1 MPVLLPALLAASKQ
15 APRRSFN
22 ASNLSFHLHYINAII
37 VLIPATLIPAHIH
50 ITGDGWSWAV
60 PVGVGGAELGPE
72 VQLDGGYSVPENA
85 FRMTDVGVWVVGVRG

>member
-1 MPVLLPALLAASKQ
+1 M
-15 APRRSFN
+15 
-22 ASNLSFHLHYINAII
+22 
-37 VLIPATLIPAHIH
+37 
-50 ITGDGWSWAV
+50 